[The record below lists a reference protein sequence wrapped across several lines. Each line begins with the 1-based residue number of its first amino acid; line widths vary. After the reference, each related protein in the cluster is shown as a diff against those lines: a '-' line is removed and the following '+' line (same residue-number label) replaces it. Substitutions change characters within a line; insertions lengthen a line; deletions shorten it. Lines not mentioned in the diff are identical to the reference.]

1 MPIRATPARG
11 RRRST
16 FSVVAVG
23 ALALAACGPS
33 APAAR
38 QPAANG
44 FVAGAGKP
52 ADCLTEVW
60 QAQAA
65 PDKAFDR
72 AHDAADGGAIS
83 CATGTSASQFA
94 SALAA
99 IRAAA
104 ASGDKATLIGEVAL
118 PLLYIDESGRKRE
131 LDRNA
136 LAAGADQ
143 VFSPRMLSLLRRTRL
158 EDLSVVPQEG
168 AFADLGAVW
177 LAAGRTGGRPRI
189 VTIDRQALNEA
200 AAAKPG
206 ER

>member
-16 FSVVAVG
+16 FSVLAVA
-23 ALALAACGPS
+23 ALAGCGPS

-44 FVAGAGKP
+44 FVAGADTP
-52 ADCLTEVW
+52 ADCLAEVW
-60 QAQAA
+60 RAQAA
-65 PDKAFDR
+65 PDKPFDR